1 MEEETAATTSIL
13 RRRPHV
19 ALLCS
24 PGVGHLI
31 PRLHGFSV
39 TLLANPLGSS
49 AAIPPLLPVDGL
61 PFRFVPLPD
70 TPPDA
75 GPPTQSSSPVPRIV
89 RAVTCNLPHV
99 RAALDSA
106 GPPVDALVVDMF
118 SVDALDV
125 ARERRVPCYM
135 FFTSPCTCLAL
146 LRHVPALHEAVRGE
160 FAGPV
165 RPPGCAPVRPED
177 LLDSLRD
184 RTGEAYAAILR
195 VTRRFGEVEGFLVN
209 SFEELEPGA
218 FAALNGGEAR
228 GPPVYPVG
236 PLVRT
241 GRVEPGEECLIRW
254 LDRQPPGSVVFVSFG
269 SGGTLSREQ
278 TRELALGLE
287 ASGHRFLWAAK
298 SPVEGR
304 AHGAF
309 FGGRNGPAAEYLPA
323 GFAERTGGVGLAVAR
338 WAPQAAVLGQAAV
351 GGFVTHCGWNS
362 ALESIASGVPMI
374 AWPLYAEQRMN
385 AAMLADE
392 AGVALRPQRLMEG
405 QQGEAL
411 RTRTRLLRDAAARA
425 VAEGGSSFRALHDL
439 ANKWRLAAH

>member
-31 PRLHGFSV
+31 PFTELALRLARLHGFSV

-89 RAVTCNLPHV
+89 RAVACNLPHV

-146 LRHVPALHEAVRGE
+146 LRHVPALHEAVRGSSRSRSGPPGVSGE
-160 FAGPV
+160 QLRGVGARGVRGSERRRGAGP
-165 RPPGCAPVRPED
+165 
-177 LLDSLRD
+177 
-184 RTGEAYAAILR
+184 TGLPRGAA
-195 VTRRFGEVEGFLVN
+195 G
-209 SFEELEPGA
+209 PDGA
-218 FAALNGGEAR
+218 
-228 GPPVYPVG
+228 
-236 PLVRT
+236 
-241 GRVEPGEECLIRW
+241 
-254 LDRQPPGSVVFVSFG
+254 
-269 SGGTLSREQ
+269 
-278 TRELALGLE
+278 
-287 ASGHRFLWAAK
+287 
-298 SPVEGR
+298 GR
-304 AHGAF
+304 A
-309 FGGRNGPAAEYLPA
+309 GRGVPDQVAGPAASGLGGVRVVRERGDALA
-323 GFAERTGGVGLAVAR
+323 GADARARPGTGGERAQVLVGREEPGRRAGPRRVFRGPKRAGGGVLAGGVCGEDGGVGLAVAR
-338 WAPQAAVLGQAAV
+338 WAPQAAVLGHAAV

-392 AGVALRPQRLMEG
+392 AGVALRPQAGGGGLVGREEVARAIRRLMEG
-405 QQGEAL
+405 QQGEHCGPGPACSGMPPRVPSTRAAPPFEHCTTW
-411 RTRTRLLRDAAARA
+411 RTS
-425 VAEGGSSFRALHDL
+425 GGSPRV
-439 ANKWRLAAH
+439 N